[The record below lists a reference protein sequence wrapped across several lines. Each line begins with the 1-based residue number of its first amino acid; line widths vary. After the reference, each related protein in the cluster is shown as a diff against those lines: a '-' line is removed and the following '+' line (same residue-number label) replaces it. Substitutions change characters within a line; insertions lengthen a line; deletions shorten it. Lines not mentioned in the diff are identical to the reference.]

1 VLSLFTFTYD
11 RLLSG
16 FQPKNSF
23 YLSVYICADT
33 LPLNLFRPKGTKRQ
47 KGHFSGH
54 SPFISPHAKHEQMLV
69 QLSVQFFRSFPSY
82 STTCL
87 KVKHMHFFQTIS
99 PLRSQKS
106 PSLLLCFFLS
116 MSLSNVSQFL
126 SCFFPPPR
134 KLVNVSK
141 GVIHSI
147 HASMD
152 I

>member
-1 VLSLFTFTYD
+1 MLSLFTFTYD

-69 QLSVQFFRSFPSY
+69 QLSVQFFRSWFLLLHYMYGSKTYAFFSNYLTPSI
-82 STTCL
+82 T
-87 KVKHMHFFQTIS
+87 KVPF
-99 PLRSQKS
+99 S
-106 PSLLLCFFLS
+106 PSLFLS
-116 MSLSNVSQFL
+116 FYVSFQ
-126 SCFFPPPR
+126 CFS
-134 KLVNVSK
+134 VSVLFFSSAQK
-141 GVIHSI
+141 ISQCQ
-147 HASMD
+147 
-152 I
+152 